1 MAEPNFDYIVVGSG
15 AGGGPLAARLAEAG
29 HDVLLLE
36 AGGKEQPFNYE
47 VPVFHGSATEDPEMR
62 LDHFVR
68 HYEDE
73 SRQELDPKYINERN
87 QGRHGVY
94 YPRARTIGGCTAHY
108 AMIIIRP
115 HDSDWQTIRDATGDD
130 SWTPRKMD
138 KYFAKVERWQQ
149 TSAASSGHGKD
160 GWLPTRF
167 AGVIEL
173 AREAVEHFDPKIG
186 EIVTHAVKT
195 YRKFMPIH
203 FWNRPYF
210 PIGAHFE
217 AKFDPNDLRSL
228 KHHGFGAIAVPMAIN
243 ENGRRQ
249 GTRSHAPRQ
258 GATVELLG

>member
-94 YPRARTIGGCTAHY
+94 YPRARTMGVYTAHC
-108 AMIIIRP
+108 AVFTIPP
-115 HDSDWQTIRDATGDD
+115 HESEWQKTRDSPRRD
-130 SWTPRKMD
+130 SC
-138 KYFAKVERWQQ
+138 
-149 TSAASSGHGKD
+149 
-160 GWLPTRF
+160 
-167 AGVIEL
+167 
-173 AREAVEHFDPKIG
+173 
-186 EIVTHAVKT
+186 
-195 YRKFMPIH
+195 
-203 FWNRPYF
+203 
-210 PIGAHFE
+210 
-217 AKFDPNDLRSL
+217 
-228 KHHGFGAIAVPMAIN
+228 
-243 ENGRRQ
+243 
-249 GTRSHAPRQ
+249 APH
-258 GATVELLG
+258 

>member
-108 AMIIIRP
+108 AMIIIRSSASRC
-115 HDSDWQTIRDATGDD
+115 HAVGDSTCDD
-130 SWTPRKMD
+130 DRRSRKLCT
-138 KYFAKVERWQQ
+138 YSAKVERWQQ
-149 TSAASSGHGKD
+149 PSAASS
-160 GWLPTRF
+160 R
-167 AGVIEL
+167 AG
-173 AREAVEHFDPKIG
+173 
-186 EIVTHAVKT
+186 
-195 YRKFMPIH
+195 
-203 FWNRPYF
+203 
-210 PIGAHFE
+210 
-217 AKFDPNDLRSL
+217 
-228 KHHGFGAIAVPMAIN
+228 
-243 ENGRRQ
+243 
-249 GTRSHAPRQ
+249 
-258 GATVELLG
+258 